1 MSSFKN
7 WLFEEED
14 VESKIESMIDS
25 EGFILFFKKDDEC
38 FGVNED
44 GRVVFAKMKSPD
56 DDLPSGWEDEASFS
70 AQNLNK
76 KIKGE
81 PGTTHLFKKSDLK
94 KIKVMDRKEMSKELK
109 KIAEDLG
116 DEAFKKEQGSSFK
129 VLDIA
134 KLFQK
139 EPDEAPNFIRADE
152 E

>member
-1 MSSFKN
+1 MSSFKK

-14 VESKIESMIDS
+14 TESNIDSMIDS
-25 EGFILFFKKDDEC
+25 EGFILFFKKDGEC
-38 FGVNED
+38 FGANED
-44 GRVVFAKMKSPD
+44 GRVVFAKMKNPD

-70 AQNLNK
+70 AQNLTK

-81 PGTTHLFKKSDLK
+81 PATHLFKKSDFG

-109 KIAEDLG
+109 KIADSLG
-116 DEAFKKEQGSSFK
+116 KEAFKKEPSFK